1 MNARLP
7 SPDRQH
13 LRHFG
18 FLPLPQFTMLSFMT
32 AIEVLR
38 MANHL
43 LGRPYYRWSI
53 VSASSGPVAASNGLA
68 VHASVPNDADP
79 PEAVFVCGGTRAN
92 ADFDRATLQWLQHLA
107 ARDVTLGSLC
117 TGAHALLRAGLLD
130 GYRCATHWEDLAML
144 QREFPKSRL
153 SQDLFVIDRDRITCT
168 GGTAPLDMMLNL
180 VGESVGAGIVALIA
194 NQFTIG
200 HVRDHKD
207 KQRMPASMRMPA
219 AHPALAE
226 VIALMEVNLKEPLS
240 LDELAHLSGASQ
252 RQLQRLFREHLG
264 TTPKQHYLSLRL
276 RHARA
281 LLRQTPM
288 SITSITSACGFQSAC
303 HFSKTYRALYG
314 AAPSSE
320 RRNPQS
326 FDHDRHGPA
335 LGPGSG
341 PGSGAGLDARLGA
354 GLSTDLD
361 PNAFFPRA
369 TRSATQA

>member
-1 MNARLP
+1 MTAPLP

-43 LGRPYYRWSI
+43 LGQPYYRWSV
-53 VSASSGPVAASNGLA
+53 VSTSSGPVVASNGLT
-68 VHASVPNDADP
+68 VHAGVLNDADP
-79 PEAVFVCGGTRAN
+79 PDAVFVCGGTRAN
-92 ADFDRATLQWLQHLA
+92 ADVDHATLQWLQHLA

-117 TGAHALLRAGLLD
+117 TGTRTLLRAGLLN
-130 GYRCATHWEDLAML
+130 GYTCASHWEDLVAL

-168 GGTAPLDMMLNL
+168 GGTAPLDLMLNL

-326 FDHDRHGPA
+326 FDHDRHGPGR
-335 LGPGSG
+335 L
-341 PGSGAGLDARLGA
+341 PGSGAGLDAGLNA
-354 GLSTDLD
+354 GLGPRPGTDLD
-361 PNAFFPRA
+361 PNAFFSRSA
-369 TRSATQA
+369 RSATQA

>member
-1 MNARLP
+1 MTARLP
-7 SPDRQH
+7 SRDQH

-18 FLPLPQFTMLSFMT
+18 FLPLPQFTMLSFTT

-43 LGRPYYRWSI
+43 LGRPYYRWS
-53 VSASSGPVAASNGLA
+53 VVAPKGGPINASNGLQ
-68 VHASVPNDADP
+68 VQASELDEDAP
-79 PEAVFVCGGTRAN
+79 PDAVFVCGGKRSNMDCDPVTV
-92 ADFDRATLQWLQHLA
+92 DWLRRLA
-107 ARDVTLGSLC
+107 ARDLTLGSLC
-117 TGAHALLRAGLLD
+117 TGAYMLMQAGLLD
-130 GYRCATHWEDLAML
+130 GYTCAMHWEDLVAL
-144 QREFPKSRL
+144 QRQFPHSRL
-153 SQDLFVIDRDRITCT
+153 SHDLFVIDRDRITCT

-180 VGESVGAGIVALIA
+180 VGASVGPAIVALIA

-207 KQRMPASMRMPA
+207 KQRMPTSIRMPA
-219 AHPALAE
+219 SHPALAE

-240 LDELAHLSGASQ
+240 LDELAQLSGASQ

-288 SITSITSACGFQSAC
+288 SITHITAACGFQSAC

-320 RRNPQS
+320 RRNPRA
-326 FDHDRHGPA
+326 FDHDAIRPA
-335 LGPGSG
+335 FAAGIAAESG
-341 PGSGAGLDARLGA
+341 
-354 GLSTDLD
+354 TE
-361 PNAFFPRA
+361 AFFLRPDR
-369 TRSATQA
+369 RATQA

>member
-1 MNARLP
+1 MTAR
-7 SPDRQH
+7 SPNRDRRH

-18 FLPLPQFTMLSFMT
+18 FLPLPQFTMLSFST

-43 LGRPYYRWSI
+43 LGRQYYRWS
-53 VSASSGPVAASNGLA
+53 VVAPSCGPITASNGLQ
-68 VHASVPNDADP
+68 VHADVLDEATLPD
-79 PEAVFVCGGTRAN
+79 AVFVCGGKRNRVDNDPATR
-92 ADFDRATLQWLQHLA
+92 DWLRRLA
-107 ARDVTLGSLC
+107 ACDVTLGSLC
-117 TGAHALLRAGLLD
+117 TGAHTLMQAGLLN
-130 GYRCATHWEDLAML
+130 GYTCAMHWEDLVAL
-144 QREFPKSRL
+144 RSEFPHSRL
-153 SQDLFVIDRDRITCT
+153 SHKLFVIDRDRITCT

-180 VGESVGAGIVALIA
+180 VGESVGPAIVALIA

-207 KQRMPASMRMPA
+207 RQRMPTSIRMPAS
-219 AHPALAE
+219 HPALAE

-240 LDELAHLSGASQ
+240 LEELAQLSGASQ

-288 SITSITSACGFQSAC
+288 SITHITTACGFQSPC
-303 HFSKTYRALYG
+303 HFSKTYRAVYG

-320 RRNPQS
+320 RRNPRT
-326 FDHDRHGPA
+326 FDHDAHGPGFA
-335 LGPGSG
+335 SAIGAETGP
-341 PGSGAGLDARLGA
+341 D
-354 GLSTDLD
+354 
-361 PNAFFPRA
+361 AFFLRP
-369 TRSATQA
+369 TRPATQA

>member
-1 MNARLP
+1 MITRP
-7 SPDRQH
+7 TGPDRQR

-18 FLPLPQFTMLSFMT
+18 FLPLPHFTMLSFST

-43 LGRPYYRWSI
+43 LGVPYYQWSV
-53 VSASSGPVAASNGLA
+53 VSPAGGPAMASNGLS
-68 VHASVPNDADP
+68 VHASPLDDEDLP
-79 PEAVFVCGGTRAN
+79 DAVFVCGGTRLSPQTDPAIL
-92 ADFDRATLQWLQHLA
+92 DWLRNVA
-107 ARDVTLGSLC
+107 ARQITLGSLC
-117 TGAHALLRAGLLD
+117 TGTYTLMKAGLLD
-130 GYRCATHWEDLAML
+130 GYLCASHWEDMETLR
-144 QREFPKSRL
+144 REFPGCRL
-153 SQDLFVIDRDRITCT
+153 SEDLFVIDRDRITCT

-180 VGESVGAGIVALIA
+180 VGESAGPAIVASIA
-194 NQFTIG
+194 NQFTIE

-207 KQRMPASMRMPA
+207 KQRLPTSIRMPA

-252 RQLQRLFREHLG
+252 RQLQRLFREHLD

-288 SITSITSACGFQSAC
+288 SIMSITSACGFQSAC
-303 HFSKTYRALYG
+303 HFSKSYRAVYG

-320 RRNPQS
+320 RRNPQPMEH
-326 FDHDRHGPA
+326 FHY
-335 LGPGSG
+335 
-341 PGSGAGLDARLGA
+341 GA
-354 GLSTDLD
+354 S
-361 PNAFFPRA
+361 PP
-369 TRSATQA
+369 

>member
-1 MNARLP
+1 MPARLQ
-7 SPDRQH
+7 SPDRLH

-18 FLPLPQFTMLSFMT
+18 FLPLPQFTMLSFTT

-53 VSASSGPVAASNGLA
+53 INASSGPVAASNGLA
-68 VHASVPNDADP
+68 VHASVLSDADP
-79 PEAVFVCGGTRAN
+79 PDAVFVCGGTRAN
-92 ADFDRATLQWLQHLA
+92 ADWDHATLQWLRHLA

-117 TGAHALLRAGLLD
+117 TGTRTLLQAGLLD
-130 GYRCATHWEDLAML
+130 GYTCATHWEDLVKL

-180 VGESVGAGIVALIA
+180 VGEAVGTGIVALIA

-207 KQRMPASMRMPA
+207 KQRMPTSMRMPA

-326 FDHDRHGPA
+326 FDHDRF
-335 LGPGSG
+335 GPGVRVQRGSD
-341 PGSGAGLDARLGA
+341 PGSGA
-354 GLSTDLD
+354 
-361 PNAFFPRA
+361 FFSRPA
-369 TRSATQA
+369 SNATQV